1 MLSPVELFKPFL
13 SVYKHAKANRLTVLN
28 LPQKGGIDSLLK
40 LGRQQ
45 AAAACAAICENEG
58 SERKERAAN

>member
-13 SVYKHAKANRLTVLN
+13 SVYKHAKADRLTVLN

-45 AAAACAAICENEG
+45 AAAACSG
-58 SERKERAAN
+58 HM